1 MLNRILENQKQHNI
15 NERIR
20 LNKLDKKNN
29 NYETKQ
35 KRLNKKHNTKNV
47 LNKIDVIDNLQEYY
61 NIDDILQIKTLNSL
75 PNNFNLNFNNNNNNN
90 NNNNK
95 PLYISK
101 PIISN
106 LIKKINIV
114 YQYEYLNSEPVT
126 GLGDFIRSCY
136 FMNQIS
142 EKYNIEINFH
152 INKHPIKKYLQY
164 FENKDFISD
173 KIMKNIPFFKT
184 ENYVYINYN
193 NIINYKYKNI
203 DKILINYLN
212 SLQLYDGNVYLYLIN
227 HPDQKYITDNHKEKI
242 ENIFK
247 PTNYL
252 NDKITYA
259 MNKINLNKNKF
270 KVIHI
275 RTEDEFLNNNIILNN
290 RINYI
295 IYTLRNVISQ
305 TQDDLFIISNNNYLK
320 NILLH
325 KIPKLKTIIN
335 EISHTADKNTNDEKL
350 INTLKD
356 FYIMS
361 NSNCIYS
368 FSVYQHGSGFSKWCA
383 TTYNIPYVCYFLHK

>member
-35 KRLNKKHNTKNV
+35 KRLNKNHNTKNV
-47 LNKIDVIDNLQEYY
+47 LNKIDVIDNLQEYH

-75 PNNFNLNFNNNNNNN
+75 PNNFNLNF
-90 NNNNK
+90 NNNK

-164 FENKDFISD
+164 FENKDCISD
-173 KIMKNIPFFKT
+173 KIIKNIPFFKT
-184 ENYVYINYN
+184 ENYVYTYYN

-203 DKILINYLN
+203 DKILVNYLN

-227 HPDQKYITDNHKEKI
+227 HPDEKYITDNHKEKI
-242 ENIFK
+242 ESIFK
-247 PTNYL
+247 PINYL
-252 NDKITYA
+252 NNKITYA
-259 MNKINLNKNKF
+259 MNQLNLNKDKF

-295 IYTLRNVISQ
+295 IYTLRSVISQ
-305 TQDDLFIISNNNYLK
+305 THDELFLITNNKYLK

-335 EISHTADKNTNDEKL
+335 DISHTADKNTNDEKL

>member
-1 MLNRILENQKQHNI
+1 MLNGIIENQKQHNI

-20 LNKLDKKNN
+20 LNKLDKKFN

-35 KRLNKKHNTKNV
+35 NRLKIKLKN
-47 LNKIDVIDNLQEYY
+47 I
-61 NIDDILQIKTLNSL
+61 
-75 PNNFNLNFNNNNNNN
+75 
-90 NNNNK
+90 
-95 PLYISK
+95 
-101 PIISN
+101 
-106 LIKKINIV
+106 IKKINIV
-114 YQYEYLNSEPVT
+114 YQYHYLNNDSVT

-142 EKYNIEINFH
+142 EKHNIEVSFH

-164 FENKDFISD
+164 FENNEFISEE
-173 KIMKNIPFFKT
+173 ILKNIQFFKYN
-184 ENYVYINYN
+184 NYAYTHDN

-203 DKILINYLN
+203 DQILINYLN

-227 HPDQKYITDNHKEKI
+227 HPEQEYITDIHKEKI
-242 ENIFK
+242 ANIFK

-252 NDKITYA
+252 NDKITHA
-259 MNKINLNKNKF
+259 MNEINLNKYKF

-295 IYTLRNVISQ
+295 IYTLRSVISQ
-305 TQDDLFIISNNNYLK
+305 TYDDLFLISNNNYLK
-320 NILLH
+320 NMLLH
-325 KIPKLKTIIN
+325 KLPKLKTIIYN
-335 EISHTADKNTNDEKL
+335 ISHIADKHINDEQL

-361 NSNCIYS
+361 NSNSIYS
-368 FSVYQHGSGFSKWCA
+368 FSVYNHGSGFSKWCA
-383 TTYNIPYVCYFLHK
+383 TTYNIPYVCYLLK

>member
-1 MLNRILENQKQHNI
+1 MLNGFLEKQKQHNI
-15 NERIR
+15 NELIR

-29 NYETKQ
+29 NYETK
-35 KRLNKKHNTKNV
+35 KKLLNKKYKDNNI
-47 LNKIDVIDNLQEYY
+47 LYEKIDVIENLQEYH
-61 NIDDILQIKTLNSL
+61 NIDNVLQIKTLNAL
-75 PNNFNLNFNNNNNNN
+75 PNNFNWDFL

-95 PLYISK
+95 RLYTSK
-101 PIISN
+101 SIISN

-275 RTEDEFLNNNIILNN
+275 RTEDEILNNNIILNN

>member
-1 MLNRILENQKQHNI
+1 MLNEIIENQKQHNI
-15 NERIR
+15 NEIIR
-20 LNKLDKKNN
+20 LNKLYKKNN
-29 NYETKQ
+29 KLY
-35 KRLNKKHNTKNV
+35 KKTD
-47 LNKIDVIDNLQEYY
+47 IDL
-61 NIDDILQIKTLNSL
+61 L
-75 PNNFNLNFNNNNNNN
+75 NNFGRNFL

-173 KIMKNIPFFKT
+173 KIMKNIPFFKN
-184 ENYVYINYN
+184 ENYVYTNYN

-203 DKILINYLN
+203 NEILINYLN
-212 SLQLYDGNVYLYLIN
+212 SLQLYDGNIYLYLIN
-227 HPDQKYITDNHKEKI
+227 HPDEEYITDIHKEKI
-242 ENIFK
+242 ANIFK

-259 MNKINLNKNKF
+259 MNKLNLNKDKF

-275 RTEDEFLNNNIILNN
+275 RTEDEILNNNIILNN

>member
-75 PNNFNLNFNNNNNNN
+75 PNNFNLNFNNN
-90 NNNNK
+90 K

-173 KIMKNIPFFKT
+173 EIMKNIPFFKN

-227 HPDQKYITDNHKEKI
+227 HPDQKYITDTHKEKI

-259 MNKINLNKNKF
+259 MNKLNLNKNKF

>member
-1 MLNRILENQKQHNI
+1 MLNGFLEKQKQQNI
-15 NERIR
+15 NEIIR
-20 LNKLDKKNN
+20 LNKLGKKNN
-29 NYETKQ
+29 NYETK
-35 KRLNKKHNTKNV
+35 KKILNKKYKDNNI
-47 LNKIDVIDNLQEYY
+47 LYEKIDVIENLQEYH
-61 NIDDILQIKTLNSL
+61 NIDNVLQIKTLNAL
-75 PNNFNLNFNNNNNNN
+75 PNNFNWDFL

-95 PLYISK
+95 RLYTSK

-114 YQYEYLNSEPVT
+114 YQYEYLNNEHVT
-126 GLGDFIRSCY
+126 GFGDFIRSCY
-136 FMNQIS
+136 FINQIS
-142 EKYNIEINFH
+142 EKYNIEVSFH
-152 INKHPIKKYLQY
+152 INKHPIKKYLKY
-164 FENKDFISD
+164 FENNDFISD

-184 ENYVYINYN
+184 ENYVYTYYN
-193 NIINYKYKNI
+193 NIVNYKYKNI
-203 DKILINYLN
+203 DPILVNYLN

-227 HPDQKYITDNHKEKI
+227 HPDEEYITHIHKEKI
-242 ENIFK
+242 ANIFK

-259 MNKINLNKNKF
+259 MNQLSLNKDKF

-275 RTEDEFLNNNIILNN
+275 RTEDEFLNNNIILKN

-295 IYTLRNVISQ
+295 MYTLRSVISQ
-305 TQDDLFIISNNNYLK
+305 THNDLFLISNNNYLK

-335 EISHTADKNTNDEKL
+335 DISHTADKNTNDEKL

-368 FSVYQHGSGFSKWCA
+368 FSVYKHGSGFSKWCA

>member
-15 NERIR
+15 NERNR

-75 PNNFNLNFNNNNNNN
+75 PNNFNLNFNNNNN

-173 KIMKNIPFFKT
+173 KITKNIPFFKT

-259 MNKINLNKNKF
+259 MNKLNLNKNKF

-275 RTEDEFLNNNIILNN
+275 RTEDEILNNNIILNN

-335 EISHTADKNTNDEKL
+335 QISHTADKNTNDEKL

-383 TTYNIPYVCYFLHK
+383 TTYNIPYVCYLLK